1 MFGLA
6 EIHSKRNCIACHIP
20 VGKMRDVRRRLPL
33 LAAAVCLTFPIATP
47 REKHSGRGRVVL
59 SHEALAEPPVLANTS
74 RLPHTVEVSLTAA
87 PGRLSLVPGTTSA
100 VFAYNGRVPG
110 PTLDVHEGD
119 HVIVHFRNSLPEP
132 TTVHWHGLHIP
143 ASADGS
149 PLDPVMP
156 GQQHDYVFDIAP
168 GTAGTYWYHP
178 HPDRRAGYQVAMGLF
193 GAIIVRAQDDPLPAS
208 ISEKLLILSDN
219 RFRADGAADFPD
231 VHSAQ
236 AEVDAENGREGNL
249 LFVDGQLAPT
259 VDIRAGEV
267 QRWRIINASAARIYR
282 LAIPGQELLELG
294 HGAGLF
300 EKPVPRRE
308 VLLAN
313 SQRVELLVRGAGV
326 PGGAVPLQTLPY
338 DRYDPHTRPADWNET
353 HDLLSL
359 RTSGVASAPTV
370 QIPGTLRAVPA
381 LDTAHVAE
389 HRVLVLTQG
398 MINGKMMDLGR
409 VDFTARLRTTE
420 IWEIENLVGMD
431 HPFHLHG
438 FRFQV
443 LDRDGVPEPF
453 PYWLDTVNV
462 PSHSSVRIIV
472 RFDDF
477 PGKWMYHCHILDH
490 EDMGMMGILQLQ

>member
-1 MFGLA
+1 MGHASLSYLVVAYLILLVGLEHPRTSGA
-6 EIHSKRNCIACHIP
+6 SPPAVASAPDSSRAFAPPTLRNLS
-20 VGKMRDVRRRLPL
+20 RRQG
-33 LAAAVCLTFPIATP
+33 V
-47 REKHSGRGRVVL
+47 
-59 SHEALAEPPVLANTS
+59 
-74 RLPHTVEVSLTAA
+74 VEVSLVAA
-87 PGRLSLVPGTTSA
+87 PARLTLIPGKQTP
-100 VFAYNGRVPG
+100 VFAYNGQIPG
-110 PTLDVHEGD
+110 PTLDVYEGD
-119 HVIVHFRNSLPEP
+119 SVIVHFTNELPEP

-156 GQQHDYVFDIAP
+156 GQQHDYVFDIAR

-178 HPDRRAGYQVAMGLF
+178 HPDHRAGYQVAMGLF
-193 GAIIVRAQDDPLPAS
+193 GAIIVRAQDDPLPGS

-219 RFRADGAADFPD
+219 RFRADGSADFPGL
-231 VHSAQ
+231 HSTQ
-236 AEVDAENGREGNL
+236 AEVDAENGREGNV
-249 LFVDGQLAPT
+249 LFVNGQLAPS

-282 LAIPGQELLELG
+282 LAIPGQEFLELG
-294 HGAGLF
+294 HGPGFFA
-300 EKPVPRRE
+300 KPVWTRE
-308 VLLAN
+308 ILLAN
-313 SQRVELLVRGAGV
+313 SQRVELLVRGAGA
-326 PGGAVPLQTLPY
+326 PGSAVPLQTLPY

-353 HDLLSL
+353 HELLSL
-359 RTSGVASAPTV
+359 RISAGAPASSV
-370 QIPGTLRAVPA
+370 RIPAMLRPVPA
-381 LDTAHVAE
+381 LDTSHVAE

-398 MINGKMMDLGR
+398 MINGKMMDLAR
-409 VDFTARLRTTE
+409 VDFTARLNTTE

-462 PSHSSVRIIV
+462 PPHSAVRIV
-472 RFDDF
+472 VHFDDF